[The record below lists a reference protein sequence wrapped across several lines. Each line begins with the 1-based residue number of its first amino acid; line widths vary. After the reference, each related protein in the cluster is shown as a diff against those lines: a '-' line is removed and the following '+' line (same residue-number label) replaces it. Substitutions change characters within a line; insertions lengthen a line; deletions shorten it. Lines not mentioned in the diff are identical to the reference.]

1 MRLASPG
8 ASTEGHGQGSL
19 APATSKGGSVRVR
32 VLVLTVLAVL
42 AVPALAA
49 ARTGKSHPH
58 DRGHAAAIVGTWSAD
73 VTPDQGPP
81 LKAVLTFTR
90 GGSVIETEADAPGTG
105 QGAWKRIAP
114 NRFAFAFQSFVFTE
128 TGEPGGHVVVR
139 SVVTLSRDTLSGPF
153 KFNVYDAAGN
163 VVQSGSGTASA
174 TRFVIPDFQG

>member
-1 MRLASPG
+1 MRLASKG

-19 APATSKGGSVRVR
+19 VPATSKGGSVRVR

-42 AVPALAA
+42 AVPSLAA

-90 GGSVIETEADAPGTG
+90 GGSVIETESDAPGTG
-105 QGAWKRIAP
+105 QGAGKRICP
-114 NRFAFAFQSFVFTE
+114 NRFAFAFQTFIFAPPRDRAARRRV
-128 TGEPGGHVVVR
+128 P
-139 SVVTLSRDTLSGPF
+139 SVVPLPNDTLALPVTF
-153 KFNVYDAAGN
+153 AVLD
-163 VVQSGSGTASA
+163 
-174 TRFVIPDFQG
+174 